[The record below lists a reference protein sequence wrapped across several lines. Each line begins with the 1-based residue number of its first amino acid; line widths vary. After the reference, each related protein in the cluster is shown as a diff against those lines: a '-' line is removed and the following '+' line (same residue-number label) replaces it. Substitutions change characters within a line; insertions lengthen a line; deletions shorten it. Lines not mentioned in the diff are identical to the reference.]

1 MNLQPIRRTG
11 FKSVAGLLLL
21 GALSVT
27 QGACMQPPSRTAR
40 LTEAAREM
48 NLAARF
54 GRMDLAAEHAATGAR
69 DHFLKRRSQWGND
82 IRVVDVEL
90 SGLSLKDDSNAVVQV
105 DVAWTRMDE
114 GQLRTTRV
122 GQQWQDRE
130 GSWRLVREKR
140 LAGDFGLFGEPIE
153 DVETK
158 PHGDVHFPTKV
169 IR

>member
-1 MNLQPIRRTG
+1 M
-11 FKSVAGLLLL
+11 VLL
-21 GALSVT
+21 GAVASVT
-27 QGACMQPPSRTAR
+27 QAGCMQPPSRTAR

-54 GRMDLAAEHAATGAR
+54 GRMDLAAEHAASGAKG
-69 DHFLKRRSQWGND
+69 HFLRRRAQWGND

-90 SGLSLKDDSNAVVQV
+90 SGLSLKDDTNAVVQV

-130 GSWRLVREKR
+130 GAWRLVREKR
-140 LAGDFGLFGEPIE
+140 IAGDFGLFGEAVE
-153 DVETK
+153 DVQTK